1 MLLHFPS
8 EGIKVTAEKEEAHS
22 DVMYDAP
29 SLLNHGT
36 NDVAAATSSVAVNE
50 ENTFSDD
57 VILEIEGE

>member
-1 MLLHFPS
+1 
-8 EGIKVTAEKEEAHS
+8 
-22 DVMYDAP
+22 MYDAP